1 MSITLI
7 SFLWNVYCHVLHCTW
22 LTYPSILRKWI
33 NCLINLRK
41 SSWLDPNLDN
51 YLGAPEIQ
59 FRLAISKRQLI
70 HLLSNANNKCSQSFK
85 FILVSKSSTQIHW
98 YTYCHLG
105 AYCSQNTFFTLNH
118 ECHILKIWCAKSFL
132 FKVFFLKVA
141 AIEKKTEAT
150 PVPSA
155 RGHTKGFQMTGV
167 QNHGMFMQHCRG
179 FKLFHYHYLVTKAK
193 GPLWAIRELPPARSA
208 CTKQ

>member
-141 AIEKKTEAT
+141 AIEKKLRQLQYHQPEDILRVFRWRVYRTMACLCSIAGVLNSST
-150 PVPSA
+150 IIILWQRQRAPS
-155 RGHTKGFQMTGV
+155 
-167 QNHGMFMQHCRG
+167 
-179 FKLFHYHYLVTKAK
+179 
-193 GPLWAIRELPPARSA
+193 EL
-208 CTKQ
+208 